1 MQFEVFT
8 LLPEVFPSYLETSI
22 IKRACERN
30 LIKVCVHNIRDYTH
44 DKHHTTDDTP
54 YGGGGGMVMKPEP
67 VFEAIESVLGIHTP
81 FDPST
86 GSGQCYSLEERSASP
101 HTVPMISWEGE
112 PPPSSPG
119 PDLNIPIIL
128 LTPQGRVF
136 DQSIA
141 LELSQHPRIALLCGR
156 YEGVDERIRRH
167 LVTDEI
173 SIGDYVLTGGELPAL
188 ILIDAIARLLPDV
201 LGDPTGAQDD
211 SHAMGLLEYPHYT
224 RPPEFR
230 EWKVPDVLLSGD
242 HAKID
247 QWRREQSML
256 RTYNK
261 RPDMLEKMELTKED
275 KKFVESLKVKSRM
288 TFDL

>member
-22 IKRACERN
+22 IKRARERG
-30 LIKVCVHNIRDYTH
+30 LIRVNVHNIRDYTH
-44 DKHHTTDDTP
+44 DKHHMTDDTP

-67 VFEAIESVLGIHTP
+67 VFEAVETVLG
-81 FDPST
+81 
-86 GSGQCYSLEERSASP
+86 LASP
-101 HTVPMISWEGE
+101 PSPPE
-112 PPPSSPG
+112 PES
-119 PDLNIPIIL
+119 NIPIIL

-136 DQSIA
+136 NQNIA
-141 LELSQHPRIALLCGR
+141 QELSQHPRIALLCGR
-156 YEGVDERIRRH
+156 YEGIDERIREH

-201 LGDPTGAQDD
+201 LGDPTGAEDD

-230 EWKVPDVLLSGD
+230 GWKAPDVLLSGD

-247 QWRREQSML
+247 KWRREQAL
-256 RTYNK
+256 ERTFRK
-261 RPDMLEKMELTKED
+261 RPDMLEKAELSKADMKFIEKLKKENP
-275 KKFVESLKVKSRM
+275 KN
-288 TFDL
+288 